1 MGIKSLAFGSIEI
14 EKKKIFYRHKA
25 PIILEDVDIENSIS
39 F

>member
-25 PIILEDVDIENSIS
+25 PIILEDVDIESSIS
-39 F
+39 I